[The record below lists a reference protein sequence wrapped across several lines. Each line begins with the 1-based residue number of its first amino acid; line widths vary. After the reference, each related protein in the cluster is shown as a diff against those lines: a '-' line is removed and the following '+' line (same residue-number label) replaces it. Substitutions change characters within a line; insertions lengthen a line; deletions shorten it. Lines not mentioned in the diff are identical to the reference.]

1 MIPDLFGQIMAPGRW
16 PAFVLISARL
26 SGLMLVAPLWS
37 MTSLPRL
44 ARAAITVLLSI
55 VLLPSVPDTRLPDEV
70 LALPLPFA
78 LEMVVGVVIGLTAGI
93 LVQGVALAGEI
104 ISLQMGLSLAPQ
116 LAPMPDLQVSGV
128 GLILSNL
135 VLLIYVGI
143 GGHLVLL
150 RGLADS
156 LQTLPPGLP
165 MDLTG
170 GQAAVGAAGAIFR
183 CALSAA
189 APVMVT
195 LLLAEM
201 SVALLNRAVPQ
212 VNAMMISFPIAIGV
226 GLVMT
231 GAALPFLVTS
241 IEGWMHQLPGS
252 VTSLVGAL
260 RTAPAGP

>member
-1 MIPDLFGQIMAPGRW
+1 MIHDLFGQVLAPGRW
-16 PAFVLISARL
+16 PAFVLVSARL
-26 SGLMLVAPLWS
+26 SGLMLTAPLWS
-37 MTSLPRL
+37 MTNLPAR

-55 VLLPSVPDTRLPDEV
+55 VLLPSVPATKLPEEL

-78 LEMVVGVVIGLTAGI
+78 MEMVVGIVIGLTAAI

-143 GGHLVLL
+143 GGHLMLL

-165 MDLTG
+165 MDLAG
-170 GQAAVGAAGAIFR
+170 GRDTVVAAGGVFR
-183 CALSAA
+183 CALSTA

-195 LLLAEM
+195 LLLAEI
-201 SVALLNRAVPQ
+201 SVALLSRAVPQ
-212 VNAMMISFPIAIGV
+212 INAMMISFPVAIGV
-226 GLVMT
+226 GLIMT
-231 GAALPFLVTS
+231 GAALPFLATS

-252 VTSLVGAL
+252 VVTLLGAL
-260 RTAPAGP
+260 QSAPAGP

>member
-1 MIPDLFGQIMAPGRW
+1 MIPDLLGQVLAPGRW
-16 PAFVLISARL
+16 PAFVLVSARL
-26 SGLMLVAPLWS
+26 SGLMITGPLWS
-37 MTSLPRL
+37 MTNLPGR

-55 VLLPSVPDTRLPDEV
+55 VLLPSVPATKLPDEL

-78 LEMVVGVVIGLTAGI
+78 LEMVVGIVIGLTAAI
-93 LVQGVALAGEI
+93 LVQGVAMAGEI

-116 LAPMPDLQVSGV
+116 LAPIPDLQVSVV

-135 VLLIYVGI
+135 VVLLYVGI
-143 GGHLVLL
+143 GGHLMLL

-170 GQAAVGAAGAIFR
+170 GRDAALAVGAVFR

-195 LLLAEM
+195 LLLAEI
-201 SVALLNRAVPQ
+201 SVALLSRAVPQ
-212 VNAMMISFPIAIGV
+212 INAMMISFPIAIGV
-226 GLVMT
+226 GLIMT
-231 GAALPFLVTS
+231 GAALPFLATG
-241 IEGWMHQLPGS
+241 IEGWMHRLPGS
-252 VTSLVGAL
+252 VTTLLGAL
-260 RTAPAGP
+260 HAAPAGP

>member
-1 MIPDLFGQIMAPGRW
+1 MIPDLFGQVLAPGRW
-16 PAFVLISARL
+16 PAFVLVSARL
-26 SGLMLVAPLWS
+26 SGLMLTAPLWS
-37 MTSLPRL
+37 MANLPGR

-55 VLLPSVPDTRLPDEV
+55 VLLPSVPATRLPDEL

-78 LEMVVGVVIGLTAGI
+78 LEMVVGIVIGLTAAI
-93 LVQGVALAGEI
+93 LVQGVALAGEV

-116 LAPMPDLQVSGV
+116 LAPMPDLQVSGL

-156 LQTLPPGLP
+156 LRTLPPGLP
-165 MDLTG
+165 MELAG
-170 GQAAVGAAGAIFR
+170 GRAAILAAGGVFR
-183 CALSAA
+183 CAVSAA

-201 SVALLNRAVPQ
+201 SVALLSRAVPQ
-212 VNAMMISFPIAIGV
+212 INAMMISFPVSIGV

-231 GAALPFLVTS
+231 GAALPFLATS
-241 IEGWMHQLPGS
+241 IEGWVHQLPGG
-252 VTSLVGAL
+252 VAALVGAL
-260 RTAPAGP
+260 QAAPAGP

>member
-1 MIPDLFGQIMAPGRW
+1 MIPDLFGQILAPERW
-16 PAFVLISARL
+16 PAFVLVSARL
-26 SGLMLVAPLWS
+26 SGLMLTAPLWS
-37 MTSLPRL
+37 MTNLPRL
-44 ARAAITVLLSI
+44 ARAAITVLLAI
-55 VLLPSVPDTRLPDEV
+55 MLLPSVPATKVPDEL

-78 LEMVVGVVIGLTAGI
+78 LEMVVGIVIGLTAAI

-128 GLILSNL
+128 GLIQSNL

-143 GGHLVLL
+143 GGHLMLL

-170 GQAAVGAAGAIFR
+170 GRDAVLAAGAVFR
-183 CALSAA
+183 CGLSAA

-226 GLVMT
+226 GLIMT

-252 VTSLVGAL
+252 VVHLLGAL
-260 RTAPAGP
+260 QTAPAGP

>member
-44 ARAAITVLLSI
+44 ARAAITVLLSAM
-55 VLLPSVPDTRLPDEV
+55 LLSSVPETRLPDEL

-78 LEMVVGVVIGLTAGI
+78 MELVVGLVIGLTAAI
-93 LVQGVALAGEI
+93 LVHGVALAGEV

-128 GLILSNL
+128 GLIQSNL
-135 VLLIYVGI
+135 ALLIYVGI

-156 LQTLPPGLP
+156 LQTLPPGSP
-165 MDLTG
+165 MDLSG
-170 GQAAVGAAGAIFR
+170 GRDAALAMGGLFR
-183 CALSAA
+183 CAVRTA
-189 APVMVT
+189 APMMVT
-195 LLLAEM
+195 LLLANL
-201 SVALLNRAVPQ
+201 ALAFLSRAVPQ
-212 VNAMMISFPIAIGV
+212 INTMMVSFPVSIGI
-226 GLVMT
+226 GLLMI
-231 GAALPFLVTS
+231 GAALPFVASS
-241 IEGWMHQLPGS
+241 IEGMVHQLPGG
-252 VTSLVGAL
+252 VDALVGAL
-260 RTAPAGP
+260 RAAPAGP